1 MHRESADLARRFE
14 QTAAAAEAEIAAIP
28 DDRWGERCAAEGW
41 PVGVTVCHIAEG
53 SRFIAGAIQRTAG
66 LSAIDPLGGEDI
78 NTINARH
85 AGEHAAVQKA
95 AVLATFHEDVAYLSG
110 VIRALTP
117 EQLERTREL
126 APGRP
131 PMTVR
136 QVIEQ
141 AANGHIANHLQS
153 IRAALH
159 DAAATAG
166 R

>member
-1 MHRESADLARRFE
+1 MHSESAELARRFE

-28 DDRWGERCAAEGW
+28 DSRWGAICPAEGW
-41 PVGVTVCHIAEG
+41 PVGVTACHIAEG

-66 LSAIDPLGGEDI
+66 LSEVDPLGGEDI

-85 AGEHAAVQKA
+85 AGEHATVEKA
-95 AVLATFHEDVAYLSG
+95 QVLALHRENVAYLAG
-110 VIRALTP
+110 IIRALTA

-131 PMTVR
+131 ALTAR
-136 QVIEQ
+136 ELIER
-141 AANGHIANHLQS
+141 AANGHIENHLQS
-153 IRAALH
+153 IRSALH
-159 DAAATAG
+159 QGATTA